1 MLPRVPQGDGEAHK
15 PRVAVTAAM
24 AAANLGAQGMHDSVH
39 DAPAVGAMYS
49 FGLAPRAGSRENN
62 FRHRSLSTSRET
74 DRSSNWPCVGTSP
87 GSRR

>member
-39 DAPAVGAMYS
+39 DAPAV
-49 FGLAPRAGSRENN
+49 
-62 FRHRSLSTSRET
+62 
-74 DRSSNWPCVGTSP
+74 
-87 GSRR
+87 